1 MKSAIAIVGMAARF
15 GGSVDLQ
22 GFWDLVR
29 SGKNAFEPVPKD
41 RFDADIYLDENR
53 RAVDKSYAKIGA
65 FIEEIRTFPG
75 LHYGIPPRR
84 LEVMDPQHRL
94 ALEMS
99 VQAIEDSGRTF
110 REMPRRT
117 GVFMG
122 CLANEYRTI
131 MAQRVMAQQAALGA
145 FGHVE
150 DPQMF
155 LRSIERI
162 VPSRPYSAPGA
173 LFNMMAATVA
183 QELDLHGPA
192 YTVDA
197 ACASSLVAMVDA
209 VYQLRNGTI
218 DAAIAGGAYLQLTP
232 EHWVAFCRVGAMSQK
247 GCCRPFDSEADG
259 FLQGDGGV
267 AMVLK
272 RLEDAERDQDRIY
285 AVIHGVATNNDGR
298 ADGPMA
304 PDLNGQ
310 AAAIEQAWDDAGIDR
325 ALLGLAEAHGTG
337 TDVGDVTEFRGLLKV
352 FGGKAKRAALGSA
365 KANVGHTNSAA
376 GIAGII
382 RTVLAI
388 HHATIPPLANFRAPK
403 PDLHLDET
411 PFFAPT
417 AAEPW
422 ATEDRYAGVSSFGFG
437 GTNAHAVLGPPPKRE
452 VAVGRDQAEL
462 VLLSAGTEV
471 ALRTI
476 AARTADAIVND
487 AHTTVAGVARAW
499 SVRPP
504 QAHRIAI
511 VANGRDDLVAK
522 LRLAGEGKPG
532 AGLRAGTAPK
542 QAPKIAY
549 LYPGQGSQRVGM
561 IAGTCDRFPS
571 VAKALPTAMGA
582 LLWPSKD
589 VDAATA
595 KARLTDT
602 ANQQP
607 VLHAVHYALTAVLD
621 QVGVRPAVVTG
632 HSLGEFTAA
641 AVAGV
646 LSEADAATLVARRG
660 QAMAALPGDHGA
672 MAAIMADEATT
683 AGLLVDGAV
692 IANRNHPRQRVVS
705 GTTAAVAEVVKRA
718 EAAKIKAIPLDV
730 SHAFHSPV
738 LAGLDPEPILAGL
751 VLHDPKVPVASG
763 IQDHVYRD
771 AAEASAV
778 FHRHATSPVD
788 FEGALRQCSEAG
800 ATVFLQIGAGGP
812 LAAFARGALPKGT
825 LTLTLASDN
834 DADGGAG
841 VLDTL
846 GALFV
851 AGVPVNVKPIT
862 AASAVASVPA
872 IVLPREEYWGIKDE
886 PQLLPKLPGFAAQP
900 QGSQRKAADTATAA
914 KAAPIEEASSGDEVL
929 DRVLAVI
936 AKVSAYPK
944 DALRPEMAL
953 QDDLGFD
960 SLMVGDLA
968 TSLADAFPGLGGI
981 PQELLINRP
990 KVGDIIAYARGGSQ
1004 NAQATIDDDAPL
1016 GAYKVTHV
1024 RAQLPKLPARPVKKG
1039 TKTLVVG
1046 DGALAQAITKA
1057 FGDVGA
1063 EARIMSVA
1071 DAAKADPVDAI
1082 VWAADAGVP
1091 ALIAALAAQDQKDA
1105 QPDLLLAL
1113 PVNAEAEA
1121 EPLAAVARA
1130 MAREWPESVCKAVR
1144 AVNRLKAEDVGKAL
1158 VAEWTSVDRTVDV
1171 WLSPDARQIPGLEV
1185 AAPNDVWKPGAGEVV
1200 AITGGTR
1207 GIGAKLGLRLAEA
1220 GCKVVLIGRGAPDA
1234 DGAAAVAKGA
1244 VVLAADVNDPASL
1257 AALTAHGPT
1266 ALVHAAGVLADGPV
1280 GSVDANKGQLAWA
1293 VKVDG
1298 FNNAIAASGK
1308 TLRVALTIGSW
1319 AARFGSRH
1327 QAWYAA
1333 ANAACASVASVG
1345 VRVIVAEFGPWS
1357 SSAMAKTIPA
1367 PVQQAMRAEG
1377 VDFAGDKAGLDA
1389 IVADLCGAS
1398 GVVVHGRDLPPVL
1411 RNVVI
1416 EETISVE
1423 THPYLA
1429 DHAIEGTPIL
1439 PLAAATDLLVRAA
1452 CVDAPFEVSDLRLFQ
1467 GVLVKE
1473 PIRIRAIV
1481 RNDRAELRQ
1490 GDKSA
1495 LAYRARIRPLTA
1507 PAAPAATR
1515 PEGGSPPS
1523 LLLKEF
1529 YAGITF
1535 HGPMLQGI
1543 TAIERVGDGFVRGK
1557 VKIGK
1562 PSTWSSRD
1570 GRSAFAVDPLAFD
1583 SAMQLSGYVAW
1594 TRFQRA
1600 GTPVGFARYVQYRQ
1614 PKGDSLDVV
1623 VKFDPNTAA
1632 DGDRFTGTIEFSDA
1646 LGVVAVATDV
1656 SAELRAKGG
1665 EDAIVIKR
1673 EWVDIATWAG
1683 VKDIEGRKQAAQ
1695 MIGIQNPYFKCFDD
1709 TAKDVIHMDGRELVH
1724 FSGYNYIGLSGDP
1737 RVIEA
1742 AHQAMIK
1749 LGTSVSA
1756 SRVASGQRPF
1766 HIELEQML
1774 AKCQGVE
1781 DALLFTA
1788 GHATNVTVVG
1798 HMMGAA
1804 DLVLHDE
1811 LIHDS
1816 ILQGIKLSGA
1826 ARRGFKHD
1834 DPSDLERQLKAVRKN
1849 FEKVLIVVE
1858 GVYSMDGD
1866 LCDLP
1871 SYIALKKKYGC
1882 LLMVDEAHSFGVIGA
1897 TGCGAREH
1905 WGIDGNDVDVWMG
1918 TLSKSLSSCG
1928 GWVAG
1933 RHKLIEWLRYTAPGF
1948 IYSAGLTPQN
1958 GYAALMSLKLMLQE
1972 PERVA
1977 KLQSNARFFQ
1987 QALVDGGVDTG
1998 PAKGGS
2004 GVVPAVTGNSMH
2016 ALLLSQRLLEQGV
2029 NVQPIVYPAVADDAA
2044 RLRFFLSSL
2053 HSEPQLAHVA
2063 TLVSTTL
2070 AGIRKDFPVPG
2081 R

>member
-1 MKSAIAIVGMAARF
+1 MSAIAIVGIGCRF
-15 GGSVDLQ
+15 GGSPDLQ
-22 GFWDLVR
+22 GYWDLVR
-29 SGKNAFEPVPKD
+29 SGRNAFEPVPKD

-65 FIEEIRTFPG
+65 FIDDVRTFPG

-84 LEVMDPQHRL
+84 IEVMDPQHRL

-99 VQAIEDSGRTF
+99 VQAIEDSGRTPKD
-110 REMPRRT
+110 MPSRT

-122 CLANEYRTI
+122 CLANEYRS
-131 MAQRVMAQQAALGA
+131 MMSLRVMAQQTAMGA
-145 FGHVE
+145 FGHVD
-150 DPQMF
+150 DPQAI

-173 LFNMMAATVA
+173 LFNMMAAMVA
-183 QELDLHGPA
+183 QELDLKGPA

-218 DAAIAGGAYLQLTP
+218 DAAIAGGAYIQLTP

-247 GCCRPFDSEADG
+247 GVCRPFDSEADG

-267 AMVLK
+267 ALALK
-272 RLEDAERDQDRIY
+272 RVEDAERDGDRIY
-285 AVIHGVATNNDGR
+285 ALIHGVATNNDGR

-310 AAAIEQAWDDAGIDR
+310 AEAIERAWDDAGIDR
-325 ALLGLAEAHGTG
+325 SLLGLAEAHGTG
-337 TDVGDVTEFRGLLKV
+337 TDVGDVTEFKGLLKV
-352 FGGKAKRAALGSA
+352 FGGKAKHAALGSA

-388 HHATIPPLANFRAPK
+388 HHATIPPLANFRLPK

-411 PFFAPT
+411 PFYAPLK
-417 AAEPW
+417 AEVW
-422 ATEDRYAGVSSFGFG
+422 NTEDRYAGVSSFGFG
-437 GTNAHAVLGPPPKRE
+437 GTNAHAVLGPAPKRS
-452 VAVGRDQAEL
+452 VAAPRAQHEL
-462 VLLSAGTEV
+462 VLMSAGTEA
-471 ALRTI
+471 ALRTL
-476 AARTADAIVND
+476 AARTADAIAND
-487 AHTTVAGVARAW
+487 PQLTVAGVARAW
-499 SVRPP
+499 SVRPA
-504 QAHRIAI
+504 QQHRLAI
-511 VANGRDDLVAK
+511 VADSTADLAAK
-522 LRLAGEGKPG
+522 LRLAADGKPG
-532 AGLRAGTAPK
+532 SGVRAGLAPK

-561 IAGTCDRFPS
+561 IAGTCDRFPTI
-571 VAKALPTAMGA
+571 AGALPAPIAA
-582 LLWPSKD
+582 LLWPAKD
-589 VDAATA
+589 VDAETA

-621 QVGVRPAVVTG
+621 EVGVKPCVVTG

-646 LSEADAATLVARRG
+646 LSAQDAATLVARRG
-660 QAMAALPGDHGA
+660 RAMADLPGDHGA
-672 MAAIMADEATT
+672 MAALMADEETVR
-683 AGLLVDGAV
+683 GLLVDGAV

-705 GTTAAVAEVVKRA
+705 GTTAAVAEVVRRA
-718 EAAKIKAIPLDV
+718 EAAKVKAIALDV

-738 LAGLDPEPILAGL
+738 LAGLDPEAILAGL
-751 VLHDPKVPVASG
+751 ALHEPKVPVASG
-763 IQDHVYRD
+763 IQDHVYID
-771 AAEASAV
+771 AAEAGAV
-778 FHRHATSPVD
+778 FRRHATSPVD

-825 LTLTLASDN
+825 LTLTLAGQEDN
-834 DADGGAG
+834 DAGVG

-851 AGVPVNVKPIT
+851 AGVAVNVRPIT
-862 AASAVASVPA
+862 ATADVASVPA
-872 IVLPREEYWGIKDE
+872 IVLPREEYWGVKDE
-886 PQLLPKLPGFAAQP
+886 PQLLPKLPGVASVP
-900 QGSQRKAADTATAA
+900 QGEQKR
-914 KAAPIEEASSGDEVL
+914 AAPKGAVQAAPTAEDAASGDDVL

-936 AKVSAYPK
+936 SKVSAYPRN
-944 DALRPEMAL
+944 ALRPEMAL

-1016 GAYKVTHV
+1016 GAYAVTHV
-1024 RAQLPKLPARPVKKG
+1024 RAPLPKLPTRAIKKG
-1039 TKTLVVG
+1039 VKTLVVG
-1046 DGALAQAITKA
+1046 EGPLAQAIARA
-1057 FGDVGA
+1057 FGDAGA
-1063 EARIMSVA
+1063 EARIVSVS
-1071 DAAKADPVDAI
+1071 DAGKADPVDAL
-1082 VWAADAGVP
+1082 VWAVDAGVP
-1091 ALIAALAAQDQKDA
+1091 ALIAALAAQDKQDA
-1105 QPDLLLAL
+1105 QPDVLLAL
-1113 PVNAEAEA
+1113 PVNAEASA

-1144 AVNRLKAEDVGKAL
+1144 VVNRLKAEDVGKAL

-1171 WLSPDARQIPGLEV
+1171 WLSPDARQIPGLT
-1185 AAPNDVWKPGAGEVV
+1185 ASTPSSLWKPGAGEVV

-1207 GIGAKLGLRLAEA
+1207 GIGAKLGLRLVET
-1220 GCKVVLIGRGAPDA
+1220 GCKVVLVGRGAPDA

-1244 VVLAADVNDPASL
+1244 VVLSADVTDPTSL
-1257 AALTAHGPT
+1257 AMLAAHAPT

-1280 GSVDANKGQLAWA
+1280 GSVDAAKGLFAWS

-1298 FNNAIAASGK
+1298 FRNTIAACGPSLK
-1308 TLRVALTIGSW
+1308 VALAVGSW

-1327 QAWYAA
+1327 QTWYAA
-1333 ANAACASVASVG
+1333 ANAACASVEAAG
-1345 VRVIVAEFGPWS
+1345 VRVVVAEFGPWS

-1377 VDFAGDKAGLDA
+1377 VDFVGDKAGLDA
-1389 IVADLCGAS
+1389 IVADLGGPS

-1411 RNVVI
+1411 RNVVV
-1416 EETISVE
+1416 EETISLE
-1423 THPYLA
+1423 THPFLA

-1439 PLAAATDLLVRAA
+1439 PLASATDLLARAA

-1467 GVLVKE
+1467 GILVKE

-1490 GDKSA
+1490 GEKSA

-1507 PAAPAATR
+1507 PAAPSPTR
-1515 PEGGSPPS
+1515 PEGGSPPT

-1543 TAIERVGDGFVRGK
+1543 TSIDRVGDGFVRGK
-1557 VKIGK
+1557 VHVGK

-1570 GRSAFAVDPLAFD
+1570 GRAAFAVDPLAFD

-1600 GTPVGFARYVQYRQ
+1600 GTPVGFAKYVQYRA
-1614 PKGDSLDVV
+1614 PKGDVLDVV
-1623 VKFDPNTAA
+1623 VTFDPNTAA

-1646 LGVVAVATDV
+1646 HGVVAVATDV

-1665 EDAIVIKR
+1665 EEALVIKR

-1724 FSGYNYIGLSGDP
+1724 FSGYNYIGLSGDT

-1742 AHQAMIK
+1742 AHQAMIR

-1798 HMMGAA
+1798 HMMGAN

-1987 QALVDGGVDTG
+1987 KALVDGGVDTG
-1998 PAKGGS
+1998 PARGGS

-2053 HSEPQLAHVA
+2053 HSEAQLAHVA
-2063 TLVSTTL
+2063 KLVSTTL

-2081 R
+2081 K